1 MIVVESHVEWDEV
14 ENFYVACVKL
24 TSTLD
29 AQKLLLVGH
38 NVIEIE
44 MRVL

>member
-29 AQKLLLVGH
+29 AQKMLPLTIVVGGAQCD
-38 NVIEIE
+38 
-44 MRVL
+44 